1 MPDQIARNGRWCAVL
16 GLSAL
21 LVASAGA
28 ITATGG
34 DGRIVLAA
42 QKTQKKKMAAK
53 KAEGAM
59 APAPAAKAEAAPAV
73 PAEGAMSFKRDI
85 APILVANCLGCHSGN
100 GSGIRR
106 GKLDMTTFD
115 KLMAGG
121 GRGKDIVGGDPD
133 GSMLV
138 LMVKGAES
146 PKMPPNNGQ
155 RGFSDEAADKI
166 EAWVKQGAKLDAGTS
181 STDPITKYAATLE
194 DLRGTELAKLSPEER
209 DKIAEKTGR
218 ERWKMASKVEPEVTT
233 TKGGHFLLL
242 STLPKERAN
251 KLLQVMETQYKSTNS
266 LLSTGRTPLLNPVEK
281 IGIYVFKERAPF
293 VEFARSVETA
303 EVEAGEMGRAK
314 LTGEA
319 PYIVAVDPANGGEEV
334 AVAPPRRGA
343 RGKKKADEAAGGPER
358 TLAGVVTEQLAA
370 GAAAK
375 AGKPPRWVSLGL
387 GAFMASK
394 VEPGSPYYRGLRRKT
409 FENFNLGWQAKANG
423 ALGGEETGD
432 TVRAIGFSLFEWMAE
447 SWPSATLTAF
457 VHKMLEGQG
466 KLDDAIGECLGG
478 SRQEFLDHS
487 GLWVSEKY
495 GQPG

>member
-1 MPDQIARNGRWCAVL
+1 M
-16 GLSAL
+16 SAL
-21 LVASAGA
+21 LVVGAGA

-34 DGRIVLAA
+34 DGRIILVT
-42 QKTQKKKMAAK
+42 QKPQKKKTASK
-53 KAEGAM
+53 KADGAM
-59 APAPAAKAEAAPAV
+59 ATSPAPATATPKAEAAPV
-73 PAEGAMSFKRDI
+73 EGAMSFKRDI

-100 GSGIRR
+100 GQGVRR
-106 GKLDMTTFD
+106 SKLDMSTFD

-138 LMVKGAES
+138 LMVKGAET

-155 RGFSDEAADKI
+155 RGFADEAADKI

-194 DLRGTELAKLSPEER
+194 DLRGAELAKLSPDER
-209 DKIAEKTGR
+209 DKLAEKAGR
-218 ERWKMASKVEPEVTT
+218 ERWKLASKVEPEVTT

-242 STLPKERAN
+242 STLPKERAT
-251 KLLQVMETQYKSTNS
+251 KLLQVMENQYKAANS
-266 LLSTGRTPLLNPVEK
+266 LLSTGRTPLLNPIEK

-293 VEFARSVETA
+293 IEFARSVENT

-319 PYIVAVDPANGGEEV
+319 PYIVAVDPANGGDETPT
-334 AVAPPRRGA
+334 APPRRAA
-343 RGKKKADEAAGGPER
+343 RGKKKAEESAGGPER
-358 TLAGVVTEQLAA
+358 SLAGIVTEQLIA

-375 AGKPPRWVSLGL
+375 AGKPPRWISLGL

-409 FENFNLGWQAKANG
+409 FENFNLGWQAKVNG
-423 ALGGEETGD
+423 ALGGEETAD
-432 TVRAIGFSLFEWMAE
+432 TVRAIGFSLFEWM
-447 SWPSATLTAF
+447 SDSVPGATLTAF
-457 VHKMLEGQG
+457 IHKMLEGQG